1 MILRKNCWLIGQSDS
16 ESLSRSIRLPTN
28 KAVLARYVHLRSKF
42 STETTRHIFKKIFI
56 EMRVV
61 WEKAGVP
68 LKPDRMCV
76 EQLLCLFKH
85 WEIVK
90 KLEKKNRTMENG
102 TSKSKIDKFEEELN
116 QLCDISAKDAY
127 EKLSQSRRP
136 NWKEDYSFLENQRG
150 SRTFYMTQH
159 DRDVSGFVQR
169 QLSRKSKYQSQKQ
182 RGSECQSSISPLA
195 DDENREQLSEVSE
208 DELEDSVM
216 FTPSNQKRR
225 RTAET
230 VSLKIPSQRLSEV
243 VASAADRS
251 GLSIR

>member
-1 MILRKNCWLIGQSDS
+1 
-16 ESLSRSIRLPTN
+16 
-28 KAVLARYVHLRSKF
+28 
-42 STETTRHIFKKIFI
+42 
-56 EMRVV
+56 MRVV